1 MVDDSFGPSSKAT
14 SVLYCRLTD
23 FKSSSFSL
31 LYPTN
36 WKTETEKKFDS
47 CKYNSLKTFL
57 NRFIFGVYSEL
68 RHLSFITLLGVFQ
81 RSCLRR
87 LQFQRLRIRSI
98 LLILTNF
105 PRLFQFSEELSTLL
119 VLWYFLDKSDEKSN

>member
-1 MVDDSFGPSSKAT
+1 M
-14 SVLYCRLTD
+14 L
-23 FKSSSFSL
+23 KSSSFSL

-68 RHLSFITLLGVFQ
+68 RHLSLICNCAWNLPKVLSQETSISKIKDKKYFANFDKFSKIISVF
-81 RSCLRR
+81 RR
-87 LQFQRLRIRSI
+87 IEYSLSLMV
-98 LLILTNF
+98 F
-105 PRLFQFSEELSTLL
+105 PGQVR
-119 VLWYFLDKSDEKSN
+119 